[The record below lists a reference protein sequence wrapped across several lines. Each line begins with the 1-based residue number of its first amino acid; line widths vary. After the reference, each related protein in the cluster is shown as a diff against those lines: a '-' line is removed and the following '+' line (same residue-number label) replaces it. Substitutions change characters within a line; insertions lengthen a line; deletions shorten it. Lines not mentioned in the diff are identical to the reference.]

1 MSRRRGFLVA
11 LAIVAGAVAV
21 AVGLVSLA
29 PEPERTEP
37 PSRLPFVVTA
47 PVVAGSGAIPV
58 NVAGTVRP
66 TAEIQVAPE
75 VGGKVVW
82 VHPDFQSGGRIDADD
97 TIFRIEEADYRYRL
111 RDAEAAL
118 AARRAAWLQVQEE
131 AAIARTEYE
140 RYAGRDPEALSADRA
155 NPLALW
161 EPQLEAAR
169 AALDREQ
176 AKVAEANLALSR
188 TRVRAPFDGF
198 VREESVD
205 VGQFVT
211 AGRTVARLFAADAV
225 EVVAPLSDQDAALI
239 PGLWSVRSG
248 DGQRR
253 VPARVVAEYGDAR
266 YAWAGQVDRVEAALD
281 AQTRTIDVVVRVP
294 DPFESGAMVDRRG
307 TSEGGPPLLVGKF
320 VEVEIEG
327 LAPERHFRVAR
338 AALQPGDEIWAVD
351 DGGTVSVVP
360 VRVLQHGDDVV
371 FVTGALREGQAAV
384 VAGLQFAT
392 EGMRVRTDETPGG

>member
-1 MSRRRGFLVA
+1 MSRRKGFLVA
-11 LAIVAGAVAV
+11 AAIVAAAVAV
-21 AVGLVSLA
+21 AVGMVSLA

-37 PSRLPFVVTA
+37 PSRIPFVETT
-47 PVVAGSGAIPV
+47 PVVGGSGAIPV

-66 TAEIQVAPE
+66 TAEIHVAPE

-82 VHPDFQSGGRIDADD
+82 VHPDFRSGGKIAADE
-97 TIFRIEEADYRYRL
+97 TVFRIEEADYRYRL

-118 AARRAAWLQVQEE
+118 AARRAAYLQAQEE
-131 AAIARTEYE
+131 AALARAEYE
-140 RYAGRDPEALSADRA
+140 RYADREPGALSAERA

-169 AALDREQ
+169 AALDREE
-176 AKVAEANLALSR
+176 ARVAEANLALSR

-211 AGRTVARLFAADAV
+211 AGQTVARLFAADAV

-248 DGQRR
+248 DGKGR
-253 VPARVVAEYGDAR
+253 VPARVVAQYGDAR
-266 YAWAGQVDRVEAALD
+266 YAWTGEVDRVEAALD
-281 AQTRTIDVVVRVP
+281 PQTRTIDVIVRVP
-294 DPFESGAMVDRRG
+294 DPFEPGASLRRG
-307 TSEGGPPLLVGKF
+307 TSAGGPPLLVGKF

-327 LAPERHFRVAR
+327 LAPERYFRVAR
-338 AALQPGDEIWAVD
+338 AALQPGDQVWAVD
-351 DGGTVSVVP
+351 DGGTVSIVP
-360 VRVLQHGDDVV
+360 VRVLQHGDDEV
-371 FVTGALREGQAAV
+371 FVTGALRGGQAAV
-384 VAGLQFAT
+384 IAGLQFAT
-392 EGMRVRTDETPGG
+392 EGMRVRTAAPPGR